1 MSLNL
6 FDCSRSSQRHPSYL
20 RLNSQPFLILTNR
33 VRQDLE
39 RKSLPRV
46 GSSEPSAPVWA
57 VILIGPTSVCTELCN
72 RKTIRSGLQRHR
84 AEVTELCVLNEQRG
98 RARDTQMNRETKAA
112 HTWQRGRW
120 TFRRRHHQHMRERG
134 GKMLTLKAHQRSM
147 IGLVVPIFDTSN
159 GKMCMWVAGCPF
171 GDQPHTCTHICT
183 LRFLLV
189 RCIVEPPNL
198 LHASTNTSCLES
210 AQHLEEVASLNK
222 YVLRLLAGSRK

>member
-1 MSLNL
+1 MHNIIYYWAHFLQGKGETRVSSSYISICLMSLNL

-57 VILIGPTSVCTELCN
+57 VILIGPTSVCKQLCN

-98 RARDTQMNRETKAA
+98 RARDTQVNRETKAA
-112 HTWQRGRW
+112 HTWQRVVGHSGEDIISTWGR
-120 TFRRRHHQHMRERG
+120 
-134 GKMLTLKAHQRSM
+134 
-147 IGLVVPIFDTSN
+147 
-159 GKMCMWVAGCPF
+159 
-171 GDQPHTCTHICT
+171 
-183 LRFLLV
+183 
-189 RCIVEPPNL
+189 
-198 LHASTNTSCLES
+198 
-210 AQHLEEVASLNK
+210 EEEEC
-222 YVLRLLAGSRK
+222 